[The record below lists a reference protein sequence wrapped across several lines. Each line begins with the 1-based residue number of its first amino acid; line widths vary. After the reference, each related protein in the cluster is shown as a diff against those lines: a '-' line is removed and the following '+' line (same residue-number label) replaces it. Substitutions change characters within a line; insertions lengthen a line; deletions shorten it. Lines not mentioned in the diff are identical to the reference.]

1 MPEAATQAGSS
12 ESMED
17 ILQSIKRIIE
27 DDSDAE
33 AKAAPVSTAKSDVL
47 DLTQVVGD
55 DGSVADIALPP
66 EPKQAAPAPTQDI
79 IQSIDT
85 MVASEKS
92 SDTQVSKPAEPIAVK
107 PPEAPAEKTVRTPA
121 KPKVMED
128 GLVSDQAAQAA
139 AAALKPIVES
149 AHRNE
154 PMPHIP
160 SPGMRS
166 GATVEDLIM
175 ESLRPMLKAW
185 LDEHLPTIVQKIVE
199 KEVKR
204 IVTFHQD

>member
-1 MPEAATQAGSS
+1 MPEAATQSGSS

-27 DDSDAE
+27 DDNDAE
-33 AKAAPVSTAKSDVL
+33 TAKPADKPDVL
-47 DLTQVVGD
+47 DLTQVVSD
-55 DGSVADIALPP
+55 DGSVADIAPP
-66 EPKQAAPAPTQDI
+66 APPKQAPAPSSNQDI
-79 IQSIDT
+79 IASIDS

-92 SDTQVSKPAEPIAVK
+92 SEKSENKPAEAIPSL
-107 PPEAPAEKTVRTPA
+107 PEEFVQKSNPTMPAF
-121 KPKVMED
+121 KPKMMED

-160 SPGMRS
+160 SPGMRN